1 MIDCVKTVDTILF
14 FICPCLPQRQGSPQ
28 KLQISLI
35 FVSYIYITSFIV
47 VITPPFKTFTP
58 PNMYMFLTPPIR
70 RCFFMRFYSFFVR
83 FWVNYRVF
91 WGGCLSFWGII
102 FFIIVH
108 IKYFCSR
115 QNYTA
120 YNRQNLRVVQAKV
133 HTNFKLLI

>member
-1 MIDCVKTVDTILF
+1 
-14 FICPCLPQRQGSPQ
+14 
-28 KLQISLI
+28 
-35 FVSYIYITSFIV
+35 
-47 VITPPFKTFTP
+47 
-58 PNMYMFLTPPIR
+58 
-70 RCFFMRFYSFFVR
+70 MRFTR
-83 FWVNYRVF
+83 FCPFLGELPCILGRLPF
-91 WGGCLSFWGII
+91 ILGII

>member
-1 MIDCVKTVDTILF
+1 
-14 FICPCLPQRQGSPQ
+14 
-28 KLQISLI
+28 
-35 FVSYIYITSFIV
+35 
-47 VITPPFKTFTP
+47 
-58 PNMYMFLTPPIR
+58 
-70 RCFFMRFYSFFVR
+70 MRFYSFFVR

-133 HTNFKLLI
+133 HTNFKRSSIN

>member
-1 MIDCVKTVDTILF
+1 
-14 FICPCLPQRQGSPQ
+14 
-28 KLQISLI
+28 
-35 FVSYIYITSFIV
+35 
-47 VITPPFKTFTP
+47 
-58 PNMYMFLTPPIR
+58 
-70 RCFFMRFYSFFVR
+70 MRFYSFFVR

-120 YNRQNLRVVQAKV
+120 YIPSGLTGG
-133 HTNFKLLI
+133 TN

>member
-1 MIDCVKTVDTILF
+1 
-14 FICPCLPQRQGSPQ
+14 
-28 KLQISLI
+28 
-35 FVSYIYITSFIV
+35 
-47 VITPPFKTFTP
+47 
-58 PNMYMFLTPPIR
+58 
-70 RCFFMRFYSFFVR
+70 MRFYSFFVR

-120 YNRQNLRVVQAKV
+120 YNRQN
-133 HTNFKLLI
+133 

>member
-1 MIDCVKTVDTILF
+1 
-14 FICPCLPQRQGSPQ
+14 
-28 KLQISLI
+28 
-35 FVSYIYITSFIV
+35 
-47 VITPPFKTFTP
+47 
-58 PNMYMFLTPPIR
+58 
-70 RCFFMRFYSFFVR
+70 MRFYSFFVR

-120 YNRQNLRVVQAKV
+120 YIPSEL
-133 HTNFKLLI
+133 TGGTS